1 MFAPVTVPY
10 DILKEEFGNICYMNK
25 FDEFFFTL
33 YGTLYRYR
41 TTLHDTV
48 IVAENIHEPYY
59 LDGSRLVFQEKENEE
74 NERIV
79 YYDLETNATTYRAA
93 DEGDLVLF
101 LGSIDGDLIYGDV
114 HKDDLSFKDN
124 GKPHVPMYRIRI
136 ENSDDELVKTYVR
149 DRADEYYLDA
159 ELSDYGLA
167 LNINRKIRTVSGT
180 NKDGTT
186 YNHVIY
192 DDIGTYNILKS
203 TEPKASRIKLSTRYT
218 EPMRREY
225 YLNLPVSFK
234 LTVVPT
240 LISVKNT
247 QGSGRTPVRLN
258 ERSVPVYYVEAFGK
272 VISVSGDLAYCV
284 SKANANYGGVFDE
297 RGQIVWLRGMR
308 ANSALLRNVTPTFTD
323 DAISEKEAV
332 LQIFLSY
339 KGAAMQAWDCN
350 LDEKGMLA
358 WIDENIPGTAVDL
371 TGVTMM
377 EALNFVSDG
386 HLLCTYLDDH
396 WMVVIGYTANIV
408 HVISPGEGRQRT
420 ILLSRMR
427 NTLDNHG
434 IFYTYID

>member
-1 MFAPVTVPY
+1 
-10 DILKEEFGNICYMNK
+10 
-25 FDEFFFTL
+25 
-33 YGTLYRYR
+33 
-41 TTLHDTV
+41 
-48 IVAENIHEPYY
+48 
-59 LDGSRLVFQEKENEE
+59 
-74 NERIV
+74 
-79 YYDLETNATTYRAA
+79 
-93 DEGDLVLF
+93 
-101 LGSIDGDLIYGDV
+101 
-114 HKDDLSFKDN
+114 
-124 GKPHVPMYRIRI
+124 
-136 ENSDDELVKTYVR
+136 
-149 DRADEYYLDA
+149 
-159 ELSDYGLA
+159 
-167 LNINRKIRTVSGT
+167 
-180 NKDGTT
+180 
-186 YNHVIY
+186 
-192 DDIGTYNILKS
+192 
-203 TEPKASRIKLSTRYT
+203 
-218 EPMRREY
+218 MRREY